1 MVMVGGWVAGDF
13 FKLCYF
19 LSNMMRGGESG
30 NIVFVWGCLFS
41 LALDSTVGLQVARTK
56 PEAMEWQ
63 KRMLRSFWHWKTNK
77 DDDAGERTNGV
88 IVTFFTVFFRWV
100 RGSRPLSNSS

>member
-41 LALDSTVGLQVARTK
+41 LALDSTAAGGDGLAET
-56 PEAMEWQ
+56 
-63 KRMLRSFWHWKTNK
+63 
-77 DDDAGERTNGV
+77 DAS
-88 IVTFFTVFFRWV
+88 IVLALENEQR
-100 RGSRPLSNSS
+100 